1 MTGRDHPR
9 ERFVKRR
16 GHACGGG
23 DLEGGERRLKRHFDD
38 ALWLPTDFTFI
49 GENQRGDHVRVHYF
63 PGALAPPLL

>member
-1 MTGRDHPR
+1 
-9 ERFVKRR
+9 VRR
-16 GHACGGG
+16 G

-49 GENQRGDHVRVHYF
+49 GENQRGDYVRVHYF